1 MNEDTPITRIPRR
14 GRRGVVVLASTA
26 VLVGL
31 LIVAFATRFGNDPRI
46 VASPLIGTPM
56 PALELAH
63 LDGQETLRLTDLQG
77 DIVVVNF
84 WASWCIPCRSEH
96 GYLTAANRAYR
107 DQGVRFLGIV
117 HQDRPSAARAFL
129 DELGWG
135 DEDYLYVLDPDSRAA
150 VEFGVFGVPETFF
163 VDRDGLIVAKIAG
176 PLTDASLTGTIDR
189 LISGSGNLP

>member
-1 MNEDTPITRIPRR
+1 MTEATRASRTLR
-14 GRRGVVVLASTA
+14 GRRQRTAIWASTL

-46 VASPLIGTPM
+46 VDSPLIGTPV
-56 PALELAH
+56 PSLELAY
-63 LDGQETLRLTDLQG
+63 LDGDETLTLTDLRG

-107 DQGVRFLGIV
+107 DRGVRFVGVV
-117 HQDRPSAARAFL
+117 HQDRPAAARAFL

-150 VEFGVFGVPETFF
+150 IEFGVFGVPETFF
-163 VDRDGLIVAKIAG
+163 VDREGLIAAKIAG
-176 PLTDASLTGTIDR
+176 PLTDASLTGTLDR
-189 LISGSGNLP
+189 LISGS